1 MISLKN
7 IDINNLT
14 PMMKQYAKIKKECM
28 DTILFYRLGDFY
40 EMFFDDAIVASKIL
54 GLALTGRDC
63 GLEERA
69 PMCGVPYHS
78 ATQYIKNLIAE
89 GYKVAI
95 CEQLED
101 PANSKGLVDRGIV
114 KVFTPGTILDDGYL
128 NNSENNF
135 IGSIYVGDK
144 IGASFCDIST
154 GELML
159 EEFEID
165 DFKNLYS
172 ELNKFDPKEIIVN
185 EQLLYEKLSK
195 EKFNVIFVN
204 SHNKKSFN
212 DLKTLVNDIVGL
224 DNYESFNDFETNSM
238 YMLFQ
243 YLIENKNT
251 KLGHIN
257 SVSRISINAY
267 MGLDD
272 IAIKNLEIIK
282 TIFDNSKK
290 GSLLNILDKTVTSK
304 GSRMLK
310 SMVERPL
317 LDINQINTRLD
328 IVECFYSDPI
338 TSENIRDLLDYV
350 SDIERIVSKIVA
362 KIAGPRDLINLKTS
376 LGVVPRIKEI
386 ISSFDS
392 KAFDTIKI
400 DPNESIFHLIDE
412 SIVDEPPNSINDGD
426 CIRDGY
432 NSNLDEIKSR
442 SRHSENLLLDYE
454 NKLKE
459 ESSIKNLRV
468 KYNKVTGYFI
478 EVSKGQIEN
487 VPDYFRRIQTLK
499 NVERYM
505 TNDLSEIEYKILNAS
520 KEALELEKELYDQ
533 ILVSIIP
540 SISSLKLLAESLASL
555 DALLSLAEAA
565 RLNGYVRPNFN
576 TNGITELKACRH
588 PVVELNTSLEDF
600 IPNDAFFDMENRYAI
615 ITGPNMSG
623 KSTYMRTIALNQI
636 LAQIGSF
643 IPADSANL
651 CIIDNIFTR
660 IGASDALNQGKSTFM
675 VEMTEVSNILN
686 NASKDSLILL
696 DEVGRGTST
705 YDGMSIAFALMEYI
719 VKEIGAK
726 TMFSTHYQELSELE
740 DKLPH
745 VFNLTLDIRENND
758 EILFLRKVKPG
769 VTNKSYGIHVAK
781 LAGLPNS
788 LTDIAEHY
796 QENFAN
802 TSKASDNSY
811 AQFTFLA
818 NEQKPTSKTKSNNKN
833 EEKVIKKIKDL
844 VPDKMSPIDA
854 LKFLYEIKDDIYE

>member
-40 EMFFDDAIVASKIL
+40 EMFFDDAIIASKIL

-135 IGSIYVGDK
+135 IGSIYVGYK

-499 NVERYM
+499 NV
-505 TNDLSEIEYKILNAS
+505 
-520 KEALELEKELYDQ
+520 
-533 ILVSIIP
+533 
-540 SISSLKLLAESLASL
+540 
-555 DALLSLAEAA
+555 
-565 RLNGYVRPNFN
+565 
-576 TNGITELKACRH
+576 
-588 PVVELNTSLEDF
+588 
-600 IPNDAFFDMENRYAI
+600 
-615 ITGPNMSG
+615 
-623 KSTYMRTIALNQI
+623 
-636 LAQIGSF
+636 
-643 IPADSANL
+643 
-651 CIIDNIFTR
+651 
-660 IGASDALNQGKSTFM
+660 
-675 VEMTEVSNILN
+675 
-686 NASKDSLILL
+686 
-696 DEVGRGTST
+696 
-705 YDGMSIAFALMEYI
+705 
-719 VKEIGAK
+719 
-726 TMFSTHYQELSELE
+726 
-740 DKLPH
+740 
-745 VFNLTLDIRENND
+745 
-758 EILFLRKVKPG
+758 
-769 VTNKSYGIHVAK
+769 
-781 LAGLPNS
+781 
-788 LTDIAEHY
+788 
-796 QENFAN
+796 
-802 TSKASDNSY
+802 
-811 AQFTFLA
+811 
-818 NEQKPTSKTKSNNKN
+818 
-833 EEKVIKKIKDL
+833 
-844 VPDKMSPIDA
+844 
-854 LKFLYEIKDDIYE
+854 

>member
-1 MISLKN
+1 MISLKD

-40 EMFFDDAIVASKIL
+40 EMFFDDAIIASKIL
-54 GLALTGRDC
+54 GLALTGREC

-78 ATQYIKNLIAE
+78 ATQYIKNLISE

-101 PANSKGLVDRGIV
+101 PANSKGLVERGIV

-135 IGSIYVGDK
+135 IASVYIEDK
-144 IGASFCDIST
+144 IAASFCDIST

-159 EEFEID
+159 ENFEID

-172 ELNKFDPKEIIVN
+172 EINKFDPKEIIVN
-185 EQLLYEKLSK
+185 DQNLYDKLIKEKL
-195 EKFNVIFVN
+195 NAIIIN
-204 SHNKKSFN
+204 SYTKKTLN
-212 DLKTLVNDIVGL
+212 DLKFLVKDIVGL
-224 DNYESFNDFETNSM
+224 NNFENFNTLEINSM

-243 YLIENKNT
+243 YLIDNKNT

-257 SVSRISINAY
+257 SASKVLMTSY

-272 IAIKNLEIIK
+272 IAIKNLEISK

-290 GSLLNILDKTVTSK
+290 GSLLNVLDKTVTSK

-317 LDINQINTRLD
+317 LNIDQINNRLD

-338 TSENIRDLLDYV
+338 TSDNIKDLLDYI

-376 LGVVPRIKEI
+376 LGVVPKIKDI
-386 ISSFDS
+386 ILSFKS
-392 KAFDTIKI
+392 EAFDTIKI
-400 DPNESIFHLIDE
+400 DPNDSIYNLINE
-412 SIVDEPPNSINDGD
+412 SIVDEPPNFINDGD
-426 CIRDGY
+426 FIRDGY
-432 NSNLDEIKSR
+432 NKDLDEIKGR
-442 SRHSENLLLDYE
+442 SRHSEKLLLDYE

-459 ESSIKNLRV
+459 ESGIKNLRV

-487 VPDYFRRIQTLK
+487 VPNYFRRIQTLK

-505 TNDLSEIEYKILNAS
+505 TSDLSEIEYKILNSS
-520 KEALELEKELYDQ
+520 KEALELEKELYDE
-533 ILVSIIP
+533 ILNAIIP
-540 SISSLKLLAESLASL
+540 SIASLKVLAESLAIL
-555 DALLSLAEAA
+555 DALLALADTA
-565 RLNGYVRPNFN
+565 RLNGYVRPSFN
-576 TNGITELKACRH
+576 STGITELKACRH

-600 IPNDAFFDMENRYAI
+600 IPNDAYFDMENRYAI

-623 KSTYMRTIALNQI
+623 KSTFMRTIALNQI

-660 IGASDALNQGKSTFM
+660 IGASDALNLGKSTFM

-719 VKEIGAK
+719 TKEIGAK

-740 DKLPH
+740 KKLPH
-745 VFNLTLDIRENND
+745 VFNLTLDIKENNN

-781 LAGLPNS
+781 LAGLPS
-788 LTDIAEHY
+788 ELTDIAEEY
-796 QENFAN
+796 QEFFAKN
-802 TSKASDNSY
+802 DKVSEHSY
-811 AQFTFLA
+811 SQITFLA
-818 NEQKPTSKTKSNNKN
+818 NDQKPASKVKNNNKI
-833 EEKVIKKIKDL
+833 EEKVINKIKDL

-854 LKFLYEIKDDIYE
+854 LKFLYEIKEDIYE

>member
-40 EMFFDDAIVASKIL
+40 EMFFDDAIIASKIL
-54 GLALTGRDC
+54 GLALTGREC

-78 ATQYIKNLIAE
+78 ATQYIKNLISE

-101 PANSKGLVDRGIV
+101 PANSKGLVERGIV

-135 IGSIYVGDK
+135 IASVYIEDK
-144 IGASFCDIST
+144 IAASFCDIST

-159 EEFEID
+159 ENFEIN

-172 ELNKFDPKEIIVN
+172 EINKFDPKEIIVN
-185 EQLLYEKLSK
+185 DQNLYYKLIKEKL
-195 EKFNVIFVN
+195 NAIIIN
-204 SHNKKSFN
+204 SYTKKTLN
-212 DLKTLVNDIVGL
+212 DLKFLVKDIVGL
-224 DNYESFNDFETNSM
+224 NNFENFNTLEINSM

-243 YLIENKNT
+243 YLIDNKNT

-257 SVSRISINAY
+257 SASKVLMTSY

-272 IAIKNLEIIK
+272 IAIKNLEISK

-290 GSLLNILDKTVTSK
+290 GSLLNVLDKTVTSK

-317 LDINQINTRLD
+317 LNIDQINNRLD

-338 TSENIRDLLDYV
+338 TSDNIKDLLDYI

-376 LGVVPRIKEI
+376 LGVVPKIKDI
-386 ISSFDS
+386 ILSFKS
-392 KAFDTIKI
+392 EAFDTIKI
-400 DPNESIFHLIDE
+400 DPNDSIYNLINE
-412 SIVDEPPNSINDGD
+412 SIVDEPPNFINDGD
-426 CIRDGY
+426 FIRDGY
-432 NSNLDEIKSR
+432 NKDLDEIKGR
-442 SRHSENLLLDYE
+442 SRHSEKLLLDYE

-459 ESSIKNLRV
+459 ESGIKNLRV

-487 VPDYFRRIQTLK
+487 VPNYFRRIQTLK

-505 TNDLSEIEYKILNAS
+505 TSDLSEIEYKILNSS
-520 KEALELEKELYDQ
+520 KEALELEKELYDE
-533 ILVSIIP
+533 ILNAIIP
-540 SISSLKLLAESLASL
+540 SIASLKVLAESLAIL
-555 DALLSLAEAA
+555 DALLALADTA
-565 RLNGYVRPNFN
+565 RLNGYVRPSFN
-576 TNGITELKACRH
+576 STGITELKACRH

-600 IPNDAFFDMENRYAI
+600 IPNDAYFDMENRYAI

-623 KSTYMRTIALNQI
+623 KSTFMRTIALNQI

-660 IGASDALNQGKSTFM
+660 IGASDALNLGKSTFM

-719 VKEIGAK
+719 TKEIGAK

-740 DKLPH
+740 KKLPH
-745 VFNLTLDIRENND
+745 VFNLTLDIKENNN

-781 LAGLPNS
+781 LAGLPS
-788 LTDIAEHY
+788 ELTDIAEEY
-796 QENFAN
+796 QEFFAKN
-802 TSKASDNSY
+802 DKVSEHSY
-811 AQFTFLA
+811 SQITFLA
-818 NEQKPTSKTKSNNKN
+818 NDQKPASKVKNNNKI
-833 EEKVIKKIKDL
+833 EEKVINKIKDL

-854 LKFLYEIKDDIYE
+854 LKFLYEIKEDIYE

>member
-40 EMFFDDAIVASKIL
+40 EMFFDDAIIASKIL
-54 GLALTGRDC
+54 GLALTGREC

-78 ATQYIKNLIAE
+78 ATQYIKNLISE

-101 PANSKGLVDRGIV
+101 PANSKGLVERGIV

-135 IGSIYVGDK
+135 IASVYIEDK
-144 IGASFCDIST
+144 IAASFCDIST

-159 EEFEID
+159 ENFEID

-172 ELNKFDPKEIIVN
+172 EINKFDPKEIIVN
-185 EQLLYEKLSK
+185 DQNLYDKLIKEKL
-195 EKFNVIFVN
+195 NAIIIN
-204 SHNKKSFN
+204 SYTKKTLN
-212 DLKTLVNDIVGL
+212 DLKFLVKDIVGL
-224 DNYESFNDFETNSM
+224 NNFENFNTLEINSM

-243 YLIENKNT
+243 YLIDNKNT

-257 SVSRISINAY
+257 SASKVLMTSY

-272 IAIKNLEIIK
+272 IAIKNLEISK

-290 GSLLNILDKTVTSK
+290 GSLLNVLDKTVTSK

-317 LDINQINTRLD
+317 LNIDQINNRLD

-338 TSENIRDLLDYV
+338 TSDNIKDLLDYI

-376 LGVVPRIKEI
+376 LGVVPKIKDI
-386 ISSFDS
+386 ILSFKS
-392 KAFDTIKI
+392 EAFDTIKI
-400 DPNESIFHLIDE
+400 DPNDSIYNLINE
-412 SIVDEPPNSINDGD
+412 SIVDEPPNFINDGD
-426 CIRDGY
+426 FIRDGY
-432 NSNLDEIKSR
+432 NKDLDEIKGR
-442 SRHSENLLLDYE
+442 SRHSEKLLLDYE

-459 ESSIKNLRV
+459 ESGIKNLRV

-487 VPDYFRRIQTLK
+487 VPNYFRRIQTLK

-505 TNDLSEIEYKILNAS
+505 TSDLSEIEYKILNSS
-520 KEALELEKELYDQ
+520 KEALELEKELYDE
-533 ILVSIIP
+533 ILNAIIP
-540 SISSLKLLAESLASL
+540 SIASLKVLAESLAIL
-555 DALLSLAEAA
+555 DALLALADTA
-565 RLNGYVRPNFN
+565 RLNGYVRPSFN
-576 TNGITELKACRH
+576 STGITELKACRH

-600 IPNDAFFDMENRYAI
+600 IPNDAYFDMVNRYAI

-623 KSTYMRTIALNQI
+623 KSTFMRTIALNQI

-660 IGASDALNQGKSTFM
+660 IGASDALNLGKSTFM

-719 VKEIGAK
+719 TKEIGAK

-740 DKLPH
+740 KKLPH
-745 VFNLTLDIRENND
+745 VFNLTLDIKENNN

-781 LAGLPNS
+781 LAGLPTE
-788 LTDIAEHY
+788 LTDIAEEY
-796 QENFAN
+796 QEFFAKN
-802 TSKASDNSY
+802 DKVSEHSY
-811 AQFTFLA
+811 SQITFLA
-818 NEQKPTSKTKSNNKN
+818 NDQKPASKVKNNNKI
-833 EEKVIKKIKDL
+833 EEKVINKIKDL

-854 LKFLYEIKDDIYE
+854 LKFLYEIKEDIYE

>member
-40 EMFFDDAIVASKIL
+40 EMFFDDAIIASKIL
-54 GLALTGRDC
+54 GLALTGREC

-78 ATQYIKNLIAE
+78 ATQYIKNLISE

-101 PANSKGLVDRGIV
+101 PANSKGLVERGIV

-135 IGSIYVGDK
+135 IASVYIEDK
-144 IGASFCDIST
+144 IAASFCDIST

-159 EEFEID
+159 ENFEIN

-172 ELNKFDPKEIIVN
+172 EINKFDPKEIIVN
-185 EQLLYEKLSK
+185 DQNLYDKLIKEKL
-195 EKFNVIFVN
+195 NAIIIN
-204 SHNKKSFN
+204 SYTKKTLN
-212 DLKTLVNDIVGL
+212 DLKFLVKDIVGL
-224 DNYESFNDFETNSM
+224 NNFENFNTLEINSM

-243 YLIENKNT
+243 YLIDNKNT

-257 SVSRISINAY
+257 SASKVLMTSY

-272 IAIKNLEIIK
+272 IAIKNLEISK

-290 GSLLNILDKTVTSK
+290 GSLLNVLDKTVTSK

-317 LDINQINTRLD
+317 LNIDQINNRLD

-338 TSENIRDLLDYV
+338 TSDNIKDLLDYI

-376 LGVVPRIKEI
+376 LGVVPKIKDI
-386 ISSFDS
+386 ILSFKS
-392 KAFDTIKI
+392 EAFDTIKI
-400 DPNESIFHLIDE
+400 DPNDSIYNLINE
-412 SIVDEPPNSINDGD
+412 SIVDEPPNFINDGD
-426 CIRDGY
+426 FIRDGY
-432 NSNLDEIKSR
+432 NKDLDEIKGR
-442 SRHSENLLLDYE
+442 SRHSEKLLLDYE

-459 ESSIKNLRV
+459 ESGIKNLRV

-487 VPDYFRRIQTLK
+487 VPNYFRRIQTLK

-505 TNDLSEIEYKILNAS
+505 TSDLSEIEYKILNSS
-520 KEALELEKELYDQ
+520 KEALELEKELYDE
-533 ILVSIIP
+533 ILNAIIP
-540 SISSLKLLAESLASL
+540 SIASLKVLAESLAIL
-555 DALLSLAEAA
+555 DALLALADTA
-565 RLNGYVRPNFN
+565 RLNGYVRPSFN
-576 TNGITELKACRH
+576 STGITELKACRH

-600 IPNDAFFDMENRYAI
+600 IPNDAYFDMENRYAI

-623 KSTYMRTIALNQI
+623 KSTFMRTIALNQI

-660 IGASDALNQGKSTFM
+660 IGASDALNLGKSTFM

-719 VKEIGAK
+719 TKEIGAK

-740 DKLPH
+740 KKLPH
-745 VFNLTLDIRENND
+745 VFNLTLDIKENNN

-781 LAGLPNS
+781 LAGLPS
-788 LTDIAEHY
+788 ELTDIAEEY
-796 QENFAN
+796 QEFFAKN
-802 TSKASDNSY
+802 DKVSEHSY
-811 AQFTFLA
+811 SQITFLA
-818 NEQKPTSKTKSNNKN
+818 NDQKPASKVKNNNKI
-833 EEKVIKKIKDL
+833 EEKVINKIKDL

-854 LKFLYEIKDDIYE
+854 LKFLYEIKEDIYE

>member
-14 PMMKQYAKIKKECM
+14 PMMKQYASIKKNCM
-28 DTILFYRLGDFY
+28 DMILFYRLGDFY
-40 EMFFDDAIVASKIL
+40 EMFFDDALVASKIL
-54 GLALTGRDC
+54 GLALTGREC
-63 GLEERA
+63 GLEDRA

-78 ATQYIKNLIAE
+78 ATQYIKNLISE

-101 PANSKGLVDRGIV
+101 PANSKGLVERGIV

-135 IGSIYVGDK
+135 IASVYIEDK
-144 IGASFCDIST
+144 IAASFCDIST

-159 EEFEID
+159 ENFEID

-172 ELNKFDPKEIIVN
+172 EINKFDPKEIIVN
-185 EQLLYEKLSK
+185 DQNLYDKLIKEKL
-195 EKFNVIFVN
+195 NAIIIN
-204 SHNKKSFN
+204 SYTKKTLN
-212 DLKTLVNDIVGL
+212 DLKFLVKDIVGL
-224 DNYESFNDFETNSM
+224 NDFENFNTLEINSM

-243 YLIENKNT
+243 YLIDNKNT

-257 SVSRISINAY
+257 SASKVLMTSY

-272 IAIKNLEIIK
+272 IAIKNLEISK

-290 GSLLNILDKTVTSK
+290 GSLLNVLDKTVTSK

-317 LDINQINTRLD
+317 LNIDQINNRLD

-338 TSENIRDLLDYV
+338 TSDNIKDLLDYI

-376 LGVVPRIKEI
+376 LGVVPKIKDI
-386 ISSFDS
+386 ILSFKS
-392 KAFDTIKI
+392 EAFDTIKI
-400 DPNESIFHLIDE
+400 DPNDSIYNLINE
-412 SIVDEPPNSINDGD
+412 SIVDEPPNFINDGD
-426 CIRDGY
+426 FIRDGY
-432 NSNLDEIKSR
+432 NKDLDEIKGR
-442 SRHSENLLLDYE
+442 SRHSEKLLLDYE

-459 ESSIKNLRV
+459 ESGIKNLRV

-487 VPDYFRRIQTLK
+487 VPNYFRRIQTLK

-505 TNDLSEIEYKILNAS
+505 TSDLSEIEYKILNSS
-520 KEALELEKELYDQ
+520 KEALELEKELYDE
-533 ILVSIIP
+533 ILNAIIP
-540 SISSLKLLAESLASL
+540 SIASLKVLAESLAIL
-555 DALLSLAEAA
+555 DALLALADTA
-565 RLNGYVRPNFN
+565 RLNGYVRPSFN
-576 TNGITELKACRH
+576 STGITELKACRH

-600 IPNDAFFDMENRYAI
+600 IPNDAYFDMENRYAI

-623 KSTYMRTIALNQI
+623 KSTFMRTIALNQI

-643 IPADSANL
+643 IPVDSANL

-660 IGASDALNQGKSTFM
+660 IGASDALNLGKSTFM

-719 VKEIGAK
+719 TKEIGAK

-740 DKLPH
+740 KKLPH
-745 VFNLTLDIRENND
+745 VFNLTLDIKENNN

-781 LAGLPNS
+781 LAGLPS
-788 LTDIAEHY
+788 ELTDIAEEY
-796 QENFAN
+796 QESFAKN
-802 TSKASDNSY
+802 DKVSEHSY
-811 AQFTFLA
+811 SQITFLA
-818 NEQKPTSKTKSNNKN
+818 NDQKPASKVKNNNKI
-833 EEKVIKKIKDL
+833 EEKVINKIKDL

-854 LKFLYEIKDDIYE
+854 LKFLYEIKEDIYE

>member
-40 EMFFDDAIVASKIL
+40 EMFFDDAIIASKIL
-54 GLALTGRDC
+54 GLALTGREC

-78 ATQYIKNLIAE
+78 ATQYIKNLISE

-101 PANSKGLVDRGIV
+101 PANSKGLVERGIV

-135 IGSIYVGDK
+135 IASVYIEDK
-144 IGASFCDIST
+144 IAASFCDIST

-159 EEFEID
+159 ENFEID

-172 ELNKFDPKEIIVN
+172 EINKFDPKEIIVN
-185 EQLLYEKLSK
+185 DQNLYDKLIKEKL
-195 EKFNVIFVN
+195 NAIIIN
-204 SHNKKSFN
+204 SYTKKTLN
-212 DLKTLVNDIVGL
+212 DLKFLVKDIVGL
-224 DNYESFNDFETNSM
+224 NNFENFNTLEINSM

-243 YLIENKNT
+243 YLIDNKNT

-257 SVSRISINAY
+257 SASKVLMTSY

-272 IAIKNLEIIK
+272 IAIKNLEISK

-290 GSLLNILDKTVTSK
+290 GSLLNVLDKTVTSK

-317 LDINQINTRLD
+317 LNIDQINNRLD

-338 TSENIRDLLDYV
+338 TSDNIKDLLDYI

-376 LGVVPRIKEI
+376 LGVVPKIKDI
-386 ISSFDS
+386 ILSFKS
-392 KAFDTIKI
+392 EAFDTIKI
-400 DPNESIFHLIDE
+400 DPNDSIYNLINE
-412 SIVDEPPNSINDGD
+412 SIVDEPPNFINDGD
-426 CIRDGY
+426 FIRDGY
-432 NSNLDEIKSR
+432 NKDLDEIKGR
-442 SRHSENLLLDYE
+442 SRHSEKLLLDYE

-459 ESSIKNLRV
+459 ESGIKNLRV

-487 VPDYFRRIQTLK
+487 VPNYFRRIQTLK

-505 TNDLSEIEYKILNAS
+505 TSDLSEIEYKILNSS
-520 KEALELEKELYDQ
+520 KEALELEKELYDE
-533 ILVSIIP
+533 ILNAIIP
-540 SISSLKLLAESLASL
+540 SIASLKVLAESLAIL
-555 DALLSLAEAA
+555 DALLALADTA
-565 RLNGYVRPNFN
+565 RLNGYVRPSFN
-576 TNGITELKACRH
+576 STGITELKACRH

-600 IPNDAFFDMENRYAI
+600 IPNDAYFDMVNRYAI

-623 KSTYMRTIALNQI
+623 KSTFMRTIALNQI

-660 IGASDALNQGKSTFM
+660 IGASDALNLGKSTFM

-696 DEVGRGTST
+696 DEIGRGTST

-719 VKEIGAK
+719 TKEIGAK

-740 DKLPH
+740 KKLPH
-745 VFNLTLDIRENND
+745 VFNLTLDIKENNN

-781 LAGLPNS
+781 LAGLPTE
-788 LTDIAEHY
+788 LTDIAEEY
-796 QENFAN
+796 QEFFAKN
-802 TSKASDNSY
+802 DKVSEHSY
-811 AQFTFLA
+811 SQITFLA
-818 NEQKPTSKTKSNNKN
+818 NDQKPASKVKNNNKI
-833 EEKVIKKIKDL
+833 EEKVINKIKDL

-854 LKFLYEIKDDIYE
+854 LKFLYEIKEDIYE